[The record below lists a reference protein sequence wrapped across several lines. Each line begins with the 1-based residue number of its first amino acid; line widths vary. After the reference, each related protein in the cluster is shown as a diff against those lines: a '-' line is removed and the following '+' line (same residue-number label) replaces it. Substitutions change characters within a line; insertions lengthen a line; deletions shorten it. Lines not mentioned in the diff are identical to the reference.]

1 MEREENI
8 WRRKYFLEAKE
19 KEENIWRKKNGENTE
34 KEREENLSEKEN
46 VTVGGQADIVK
57 IVQEFWTQKSQW

>member
-1 MEREENI
+1 MNQTEETI
-8 WRRKYFLEAKE
+8 WRRKIFFGGEGKGGKYLE
-19 KEENIWRKKNGENTE
+19 KKDGETTK

-57 IVQEFWTQKSQW
+57 IVLEF